1 MTILTQQVAC
11 DWQWD
16 RQIVRNAGTNVG
28 GPAQV
33 GPSRLVRFHGTAAP
47 CSAID
52 LIIYVTAED
61 GGYRLNL
68 LAVWSVFDAATLEVT
83 WSGSRTWAAPAVT
96 GELIIA
102 GSEKVCDA
110 HEMTSGHDGL
120 AAVLGV
126 FGDDV
131 YAAVLGWD
139 GQPFQDGE
147 H

>member
-1 MTILTQQVAC
+1 MTILTEQLAC

-16 RQIVRNAGTNVG
+16 RQVVRNAGTNVG

-33 GPSRLVRFHGTAAP
+33 GPSRQVRFHGSAP

-52 LIIYVTAED
+52 LIIYVTGED
-61 GGYRLNL
+61 RGYRLNL
-68 LAVWSVFDAATLEVT
+68 LAVWSVFDATSLEVT

-96 GELIIA
+96 HELIAA
-102 GSEKVCDA
+102 GSEACCDA
-110 HEMTSGHDGL
+110 HDIAGGRDGL

-139 GQPFQDGE
+139 GRPFQDGE